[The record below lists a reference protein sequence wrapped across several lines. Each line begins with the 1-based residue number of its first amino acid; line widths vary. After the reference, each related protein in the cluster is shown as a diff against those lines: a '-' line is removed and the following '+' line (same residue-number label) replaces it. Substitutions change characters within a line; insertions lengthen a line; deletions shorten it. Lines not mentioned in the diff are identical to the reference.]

1 MKPLF
6 FSFIFLLTITVSQAT
21 PNLNLSSNGQHLVLN
36 TSEWNRSTHTVK
48 ILDQEGQ
55 ILYSKE
61 FAITDAATLKKFN
74 VSKLSAG
81 IYKVEV
87 DDFQYTSRQGFT
99 IADGAIKLNANIET
113 VIKPVI
119 KLSGKIL
126 KVNFLN
132 LNHHTIIK
140 LLDPVNNVL
149 YEGTFDTPA
158 YTKQFNLSSL
168 EKGIYTVVIA
178 QEKERFVN
186 NIEL

>member
-6 FSFIFLLTITVSQAT
+6 FSFIVLLALTSHAT

-55 ILYSKE
+55 VLYSKE

-81 IYKVEV
+81 TYKVEV
-87 DDFQYTSRQGFT
+87 DDYQYTSRQSFT
-99 IADGAIKLNANIET
+99 IIDGIIQLNKSIET
-113 VIKPVI
+113 IIKPVVI
-119 KLSGKIL
+119 LTGKIL
-126 KVNFLN
+126 KVNYLN
-132 LNHHTIIK
+132 LNHHTSIK

-149 YEGTFDTPA
+149 YEGLIDTPA

-178 QEKERFVN
+178 QEKERFVQ